1 MDMRN
6 RFEAFAGNVIELNR
20 CIQKIKDMEMRR
32 FGLRASH
39 AMCLYYLGRY
49 TEGLTATQLTELCK
63 EDKAAISRSLS
74 QLSAKG
80 LVYSEMPENKRS
92 YRTRNHL
99 TESGRQL
106 VDKMNER
113 IEYALFN
120 GGSGLSDGQRDIF
133 YDAMELILQNLTQ
146 YLDREEG

>member
-92 YRTRNHL
+92 YRTRNYL